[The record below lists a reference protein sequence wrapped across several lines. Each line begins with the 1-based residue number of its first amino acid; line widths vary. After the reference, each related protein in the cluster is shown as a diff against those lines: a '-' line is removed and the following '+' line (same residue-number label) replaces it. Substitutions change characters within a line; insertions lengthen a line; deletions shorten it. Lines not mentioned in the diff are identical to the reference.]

1 MGSLGAPVTPEQADF
16 GERREVC
23 GERRMEFDAEK
34 FGRWSEGAT
43 DQEDYNHWNSAED
56 LERLNWNQNSDCAV
70 PGPSKSFPL
79 DSVNANGEG
88 EKRIAVADFKGKFL
102 VIIFFKNNDSKEFLK
117 AFSDLADLFRGNKIE
132 LIACSRDSC
141 STTASWLK
149 TSWSGSCKIPV
160 CSDPKGAFTSQYDLW
175 DDDGFCRDGLVIID
189 DAGMV
194 RQAMTSSLEP
204 KDTAKS
210 VLEVIGL
217 LRKNKV
223 DARDL
228 QPTGSKNTSSSGRA
242 LSPVTIDRDQLEAG
256 WDVSTDPE
264 LQKVLNKAR
273 MLAKAKPVKI
283 QQVNKTPQFN
293 LTADE
298 IRKNLKNPT
307 RGAPVRW
314 CSATLHRNLTGFGKS
329 GEMLKEEKVKLEN
342 LVKKVMGVAYMPE
355 DLTGKYTSLS
365 TMNQREQTQFLES
378 DIFSMSGDSWMKEPG
393 SMEWSTG
400 KGVFINNYS
409 NFILW
414 VGLDD
419 QLRFV
424 SLAKGTDLK
433 YVLLRLQKAV
443 SRIGEA
449 LKMVFSTKSCNER
462 GFTNNN
468 GSFTHSRRG
477 VYGTGFE
484 TTFTIDLPG
493 FGKAEK
499 SELEKA
505 ANELFLDI
513 VKGRSGN
520 LYTVSIRQS
529 IEDTEE
535 EIVKRSVEGLDNL
548 YMLDRNLQTKLGIK
562 VDQTGR
568 SL

>member
-34 FGRWSEGAT
+34 FGDWSEGAT
-43 DQEDYNHWNSAED
+43 DQEDYHHWNNAED

-102 VIIFFKNNDSKEFLK
+102 AIIFFKNNDSKEFLK

-141 STTASWLK
+141 STTSSWLK
-149 TSWSGSCKIPV
+149 SSWSGSCKIPI
-160 CSDPKGAFTSQYDLW
+160 CSDPEGAFTTQYDLW
-175 DDDGFCRDGLVIID
+175 DDNGFCRDGLVIID
-189 DAGMV
+189 DMGMV

-204 KDTAKS
+204 IDTAKS
-210 VLEVIGL
+210 ILDVIGL
-217 LRKNKV
+217 LRKHKV
-223 DARDL
+223 DAKDL
-228 QPTGSKNTSSSGRA
+228 QPAGSSKSSGGRA
-242 LSPVTIDRDQLEAG
+242 FSPVTLDRGAMEAS

-273 MLAKAKPVKI
+273 MLGQAKPVKI
-283 QQVNKTPQFN
+283 QQVSKTPQFN
-293 LTADE
+293 LTADQ
-298 IRKNLKNPT
+298 IRKNLKNPV

-329 GEMLKEEKVKLEN
+329 GDMLK
-342 LVKKVMGVAYMPE
+342 
-355 DLTGKYTSLS
+355 
-365 TMNQREQTQFLES
+365 NQREQTKFLES

-393 SMEWSTG
+393 SVEWSAG
-400 KGVFINNYS
+400 KGVFVNNYS

-443 SRIGEA
+443 SRIEEA
-449 LKMVFSTKSCNER
+449 LKSCNER

-468 GSFTHSRRG
+468 GSFAHSKRG

-484 TTFTIDLPG
+484 ATFTIDLPG

-520 LYTVSIRQS
+520 LYTVNIRQS

-535 EIVKRSVEGLDNL
+535 EIVQRSVESVDNL
-548 YMLDRNLQTKLGIK
+548 FNMDKQLQARLGTK

>member
-1 MGSLGAPVTPEQADF
+1 
-16 GERREVC
+16 
-23 GERRMEFDAEK
+23 MEFDEK
-34 FGRWSEGAT
+34 FGEWKEGAT
-43 DQEDYNHWNSAED
+43 DQDDYRHWNDAED
-56 LERLNWNQNSDCAV
+56 LERLNWNQNSDCAI
-70 PGPSKSFPL
+70 PGPSKSCPL

-88 EKRIAVADFKGKFL
+88 EKRIAVADFNGKFL

-189 DAGMV
+189 DTGMV

-283 QQVNKTPQFN
+283 QQVSKTPQFN

-443 SRIGEA
+443 SRIEEA
-449 LKMVFSTKSCNER
+449 LKSCNQR
-462 GFTNNN
+462 GFTNDN
-468 GSFTHSRRG
+468 GNFVHSKKG

-499 SELEKA
+499 SELERA
-505 ANELFLDI
+505 ANELFLDV

-535 EIVKRSVEGLDNL
+535 EIVTRSVEALDNL
-548 YMLDRNLQTKLGIK
+548 YAMDKNLQAKFGIK
-562 VDQTGR
+562 TSQTGR

>member
-1 MGSLGAPVTPEQADF
+1 
-16 GERREVC
+16 
-23 GERRMEFDAEK
+23 MELDEK
-34 FGRWSEGAT
+34 FGEWCEGAT
-43 DQEDYNHWNSAED
+43 DQEDYHHWNSAED

-70 PGPSKSFPL
+70 PGPSKSSPL

-88 EKRIAVADFKGKFL
+88 EKKIAVADFKGKFL

-141 STTASWLK
+141 SSTSSWLK
-149 TSWSGSCKIPV
+149 STWSGSCKIPI
-160 CSDPKGAFTSQYDLW
+160 CSDPQGAFTSQYDLW
-175 DDDGFCRDGLVIID
+175 DDNGFCRDGLVIID
-189 DAGMV
+189 DTGMV

-204 KDTAKS
+204 IDTAKS
-210 VLEVIGL
+210 ILEVIGL
-217 LRKNKV
+217 LRKHKV
-223 DARDL
+223 DTREI
-228 QPTGSKNTSSSGRA
+228 QPAGSKSTGSGGRA
-242 LSPVTIDRDQLEAG
+242 VSPVTLDRGQMEAS
-256 WDVSTDPE
+256 WDVSADPE

-273 MLAKAKPVKI
+273 MLGQAKPVKI
-283 QQVNKTPQFN
+283 QQVSKTPQFN
-293 LTADE
+293 LTADQ
-298 IRKNLKNPT
+298 IRKNLKNPV

-314 CSATLHRNLTGFGKS
+314 CAASLHRNLTGFGKS
-329 GEMLKEEKVKLEN
+329 GDMLKDQKVKLEN
-342 LVKKVMGVAYMPE
+342 LIKKVMGVAYMPE
-355 DLTGKYTSLS
+355 DLTGKYTCLS
-365 TMNQREQTQFLES
+365 SMNQREQTKFLES

-393 SMEWSTG
+393 SVEWTAG
-400 KGVFINNYS
+400 KGVFVNNYS

-443 SRIGEA
+443 SRIEEA
-449 LKMVFSTKSCNER
+449 LKSCNER

-468 GSFTHSRRG
+468 GSFTHSKRG

-535 EIVKRSVEGLDNL
+535 EIVKRSVESVDNL
-548 YMLDRNLQTKLGIK
+548 YMMDRNLQAKLGIK

>member
-1 MGSLGAPVTPEQADF
+1 MGSLRPPVSVEQASDTGSSRVIQGRRF
-16 GERREVC
+16 GELE
-23 GERRMEFDAEK
+23 MEFNEK
-34 FGRWSEGAT
+34 FGEWGEDAN
-43 DQEDYNHWNSAED
+43 DQDDYHHWNNAED

-70 PGPSKSFPL
+70 PGPAKSSPL
-79 DSVNANGEG
+79 DSVNGNGEG

-117 AFSDLADLFRGNKIE
+117 AFSDLADLFRGDKIE

-149 TSWSGSCKIPV
+149 SSWSGSCKIPV

-189 DAGMV
+189 DTGMV

-217 LRKNKV
+217 LRRNKV

-228 QPTGSKNTSSSGRA
+228 QPTGSKNTSSSSGRA

-283 QQVNKTPQFN
+283 QQVSKTPQFN

-365 TMNQREQTQFLES
+365 TMNQREQVKFLENEL
-378 DIFSMSGDSWMKEPG
+378 FAMSGDSWMKEPG
-393 SMEWSTG
+393 AVEWTQG

-424 SLAKGTDLK
+424 SLAKGADLK

-443 SRIGEA
+443 SRIEEA
-449 LKMVFSTKSCNER
+449 LKSCNQR
-462 GFTNNN
+462 GFTNDN
-468 GSFTHSRRG
+468 GNFVHSKRG

-499 SELEKA
+499 SELERA
-505 ANELFLDI
+505 ANELF
-513 VKGRSGN
+513 
-520 LYTVSIRQS
+520 
-529 IEDTEE
+529 
-535 EIVKRSVEGLDNL
+535 
-548 YMLDRNLQTKLGIK
+548 
-562 VDQTGR
+562 
-568 SL
+568 

>member
-1 MGSLGAPVTPEQADF
+1 MGSLRPPVSVEQASDTGSSRVIQGRRF
-16 GERREVC
+16 GELE
-23 GERRMEFDAEK
+23 MEFDEK
-34 FGRWSEGAT
+34 FGEWKEDAK
-43 DQEDYNHWNSAED
+43 DQENYNHWNSAED
-56 LERLNWNQNSDCAV
+56 LQRLNWNQNSDCAV
-70 PGPSKSFPL
+70 PGPSKSSPL

-88 EKRIAVADFKGKFL
+88 EKKIAVADFKGKFL

-141 STTASWLK
+141 SSTSSWLK
-149 TSWSGSCKIPV
+149 SSWSGSCKIPI
-160 CSDPKGAFTSQYDLW
+160 CSDPEGAFTSQYDLW
-175 DDDGFCRDGLVIID
+175 DDNGFCRDGLVIID
-189 DAGMV
+189 ETGMV

-204 KDTAKS
+204 MDTAKS
-210 VLEVIGL
+210 ILDVIGL
-217 LRKNKV
+217 LRKHKV

-228 QPTGSKNTSSSGRA
+228 QPAASKSTSSGGRA
-242 LSPVTIDRDQLEAG
+242 VSPVTLDRGQMEAS

-273 MLAKAKPVKI
+273 MLGQAKPVRI
-283 QQVNKTPQFN
+283 QQVSRTPQFN
-293 LTADE
+293 LTADR
-298 IRKNLKNPT
+298 IRKNLKNPV

-314 CSATLHRNLTGFGKS
+314 CSATLHRNLTGFGQS
-329 GEMLKEEKVKLEN
+329 GDIPKDQKIKLEN
-342 LVKKVMGVAYMPE
+342 LMKKVMGVAYMPE
-355 DLTGKYTSLS
+355 DLTGKYTCLS
-365 TMNQREQTQFLES
+365 TMNQRDQTKFLES

-393 SMEWSTG
+393 SVEWTQG

-443 SRIGEA
+443 SRIEEA
-449 LKMVFSTKSCNER
+449 LKSCNER
-462 GFTNNN
+462 GFANNN
-468 GSFTHSRRG
+468 GSFVHSKKG

-499 SELEKA
+499 SELERA
-505 ANELFLDI
+505 ANELFLDV

-535 EIVKRSVEGLDNL
+535 EIVTRSVEALDNL
-548 YMLDRNLQTKLGIK
+548 YAMDKNLQAKFGIK
-562 VDQTGR
+562 TSQTGR

>member
-1 MGSLGAPVTPEQADF
+1 MIRPTS
-16 GERREVC
+16 
-23 GERRMEFDAEK
+23 
-34 FGRWSEGAT
+34 
-43 DQEDYNHWNSAED
+43 
-56 LERLNWNQNSDCAV
+56 
-70 PGPSKSFPL
+70 PSNCVSKT
-79 DSVNANGEG
+79 
-88 EKRIAVADFKGKFL
+88 
-102 VIIFFKNNDSKEFLK
+102 IFQ
-117 AFSDLADLFRGNKIE
+117 

-149 TSWSGSCKIPV
+149 SSWSGSCKIPV

-189 DAGMV
+189 DTGMV

-228 QPTGSKNTSSSGRA
+228 QPTGSKSTSSSSGRA

-283 QQVNKTPQFN
+283 QQVSKTPQFN

-414 VGLDD
+414 VRASSLAKNDHKILWSFKVGLDD

-443 SRIGEA
+443 SRIEEA
-449 LKMVFSTKSCNER
+449 LKVVLAKVFNKNPVLLFGFLNASKRKKS
-462 GFTNNN
+462 
-468 GSFTHSRRG
+468 
-477 VYGTGFE
+477 
-484 TTFTIDLPG
+484 
-493 FGKAEK
+493 
-499 SELEKA
+499 
-505 ANELFLDI
+505 
-513 VKGRSGN
+513 
-520 LYTVSIRQS
+520 
-529 IEDTEE
+529 
-535 EIVKRSVEGLDNL
+535 
-548 YMLDRNLQTKLGIK
+548 
-562 VDQTGR
+562 
-568 SL
+568 

>member
-1 MGSLGAPVTPEQADF
+1 MG
-16 GERREVC
+16 
-23 GERRMEFDAEK
+23 
-34 FGRWSEGAT
+34 
-43 DQEDYNHWNSAED
+43 
-56 LERLNWNQNSDCAV
+56 
-70 PGPSKSFPL
+70 
-79 DSVNANGEG
+79 
-88 EKRIAVADFKGKFL
+88 
-102 VIIFFKNNDSKEFLK
+102 
-117 AFSDLADLFRGNKIE
+117 
-132 LIACSRDSC
+132 
-141 STTASWLK
+141 
-149 TSWSGSCKIPV
+149 GSCKIPV

-189 DAGMV
+189 DTGMV

-228 QPTGSKNTSSSGRA
+228 QPTGSKNTSSSSGRA

-283 QQVNKTPQFN
+283 QQVSKTPQFN

-355 DLTGKYTSLS
+355 DLTG
-365 TMNQREQTQFLES
+365 
-378 DIFSMSGDSWMKEPG
+378 DSWMKEPG

-433 YVLLRLQKAV
+433 YVLLRLK
-443 SRIGEA
+443 
-449 LKMVFSTKSCNER
+449 
-462 GFTNNN
+462 
-468 GSFTHSRRG
+468 
-477 VYGTGFE
+477 
-484 TTFTIDLPG
+484 
-493 FGKAEK
+493 
-499 SELEKA
+499 
-505 ANELFLDI
+505 
-513 VKGRSGN
+513 
-520 LYTVSIRQS
+520 
-529 IEDTEE
+529 
-535 EIVKRSVEGLDNL
+535 
-548 YMLDRNLQTKLGIK
+548 KL
-562 VDQTGR
+562 
-568 SL
+568 

>member
-1 MGSLGAPVTPEQADF
+1 MQ
-16 GERREVC
+16 
-23 GERRMEFDAEK
+23 
-34 FGRWSEGAT
+34 
-43 DQEDYNHWNSAED
+43 
-56 LERLNWNQNSDCAV
+56 
-70 PGPSKSFPL
+70 
-79 DSVNANGEG
+79 
-88 EKRIAVADFKGKFL
+88 
-102 VIIFFKNNDSKEFLK
+102 
-117 AFSDLADLFRGNKIE
+117 

-189 DAGMV
+189 DTGMV

-228 QPTGSKNTSSSGRA
+228 QPTGSKSTSSSSGRA

-283 QQVNKTPQFN
+283 QQVSKTPQFN

-414 VGLDD
+414 VRASSLAKNDHKILWSFKVGLDD

-443 SRIGEA
+443 SRIEEA
-449 LKMVFSTKSCNER
+449 LKVVPAKVLNKNPVLLF
-462 GFTNNN
+462 GFLNVSKRKNLEENN
-468 GSFTHSRRG
+468 FP
-477 VYGTGFE
+477 VMKIIF
-484 TTFTIDLPG
+484 
-493 FGKAEK
+493 
-499 SELEKA
+499 
-505 ANELFLDI
+505 
-513 VKGRSGN
+513 V
-520 LYTVSIRQS
+520 
-529 IEDTEE
+529 
-535 EIVKRSVEGLDNL
+535 
-548 YMLDRNLQTKLGIK
+548 
-562 VDQTGR
+562 
-568 SL
+568 

>member
-1 MGSLGAPVTPEQADF
+1 M
-16 GERREVC
+16 
-23 GERRMEFDAEK
+23 
-34 FGRWSEGAT
+34 
-43 DQEDYNHWNSAED
+43 
-56 LERLNWNQNSDCAV
+56 
-70 PGPSKSFPL
+70 
-79 DSVNANGEG
+79 
-88 EKRIAVADFKGKFL
+88 
-102 VIIFFKNNDSKEFLK
+102 
-117 AFSDLADLFRGNKIE
+117 
-132 LIACSRDSC
+132 
-141 STTASWLK
+141 
-149 TSWSGSCKIPV
+149 

-189 DAGMV
+189 DTGMV

-283 QQVNKTPQFN
+283 QQVSKTPQFN

-414 VGLDD
+414 VNASSLAKNDHKILWSFKVGLDD

-443 SRIGEA
+443 SRIEEA
-449 LKMVFSTKSCNER
+449 LKVMLAKVLNKNPVLLF
-462 GFTNNN
+462 GFLNA
-468 GSFTHSRRG
+468 S
-477 VYGTGFE
+477 
-484 TTFTIDLPG
+484 
-493 FGKAEK
+493 
-499 SELEKA
+499 
-505 ANELFLDI
+505 
-513 VKGRSGN
+513 
-520 LYTVSIRQS
+520 
-529 IEDTEE
+529 
-535 EIVKRSVEGLDNL
+535 KRKK
-548 YMLDRNLQTKLGIK
+548 T
-562 VDQTGR
+562 
-568 SL
+568 

>member
-1 MGSLGAPVTPEQADF
+1 MSNCV
-16 GERREVC
+16 
-23 GERRMEFDAEK
+23 
-34 FGRWSEGAT
+34 
-43 DQEDYNHWNSAED
+43 
-56 LERLNWNQNSDCAV
+56 
-70 PGPSKSFPL
+70 SKTIL
-79 DSVNANGEG
+79 Q
-88 EKRIAVADFKGKFL
+88 
-102 VIIFFKNNDSKEFLK
+102 
-117 AFSDLADLFRGNKIE
+117 

-149 TSWSGSCKIPV
+149 SSWSGSCKIPV

-189 DAGMV
+189 DTGMV

-228 QPTGSKNTSSSGRA
+228 QPTGSKNTSSSSGRA

-283 QQVNKTPQFN
+283 QQVSKTPQFN

-414 VGLDD
+414 VRASSLAKNDHKILWSFKVGLDD

-443 SRIGEA
+443 SRIEEA
-449 LKMVFSTKSCNER
+449 LKVMLAKVLNKNPVLLFGFLNASKRKKS
-462 GFTNNN
+462 
-468 GSFTHSRRG
+468 
-477 VYGTGFE
+477 
-484 TTFTIDLPG
+484 
-493 FGKAEK
+493 
-499 SELEKA
+499 
-505 ANELFLDI
+505 
-513 VKGRSGN
+513 
-520 LYTVSIRQS
+520 
-529 IEDTEE
+529 
-535 EIVKRSVEGLDNL
+535 
-548 YMLDRNLQTKLGIK
+548 
-562 VDQTGR
+562 
-568 SL
+568 

>member
-16 GERREVC
+16 GDTEEREVC
-23 GERRMEFDAEK
+23 SERRMEFDAEK

-70 PGPSKSFPL
+70 PGPSKSSSL

-141 STTASWLK
+141 SSTSSWLK
-149 TSWSGSCKIPV
+149 STWSGSCKIPI
-160 CSDPKGAFTSQYDLW
+160 CSDPQGAFTSQYDLW
-175 DDDGFCRDGLVIID
+175 DDNGFCRDGLVIID
-189 DAGMV
+189 DTGMV

-204 KDTAKS
+204 IDTAKS
-210 VLEVIGL
+210 ILEVIGL
-217 LRKNKV
+217 LRKHKV
-223 DARDL
+223 DTREI
-228 QPTGSKNTSSSGRA
+228 QPAGSKSTTSGGRA
-242 LSPVTIDRDQLEAG
+242 VSPVTLDRGQMEAS
-256 WDVSTDPE
+256 WDVSADPE

-273 MLAKAKPVKI
+273 MLGQAKPVKI
-283 QQVNKTPQFN
+283 QQVSKTPQFN
-293 LTADE
+293 LTADQ
-298 IRKNLKNPT
+298 IRKNLKNPV

-314 CSATLHRNLTGFGKS
+314 CAASLHRNLTGFGKS
-329 GEMLKEEKVKLEN
+329 GDMLKDQKVKLEN
-342 LVKKVMGVAYMPE
+342 LIKKVMGVAYMPE
-355 DLTGKYTSLS
+355 DLTGKYTCLS
-365 TMNQREQTQFLES
+365 SMNQREQTKFLES

-393 SMEWSTG
+393 SVEWSAG
-400 KGVFINNYS
+400 KGVFVNNYS

-443 SRIGEA
+443 SRIEEA
-449 LKMVFSTKSCNER
+449 LKSCNER

-468 GSFTHSRRG
+468 GSFTHSKRG

-535 EIVKRSVEGLDNL
+535 EIVKRSVESVDNL
-548 YMLDRNLQTKLGIK
+548 YMMDRNLQAKLGIK

>member
-1 MGSLGAPVTPEQADF
+1 MG
-16 GERREVC
+16 
-23 GERRMEFDAEK
+23 MELDEK
-34 FGRWSEGAT
+34 FGDWSEGAT
-43 DQEDYNHWNSAED
+43 DQENYHHWNSAED

-70 PGPSKSFPL
+70 PGPSKSSPL

-88 EKRIAVADFKGKFL
+88 EKKIAVADFKGKFL
-102 VIIFFKNNDSKEFLK
+102 VIIFVKNNDSKEFLK

-141 STTASWLK
+141 SSTSSWLK
-149 TSWSGSCKIPV
+149 SSWSGSCKIPI
-160 CSDPKGAFTSQYDLW
+160 CSDPQGAFTSQYDLW
-175 DDDGFCRDGLVIID
+175 DDNGFCQDGLVIID
-189 DAGMV
+189 ETGMV

-204 KDTAKS
+204 VDTAKS
-210 VLEVIGL
+210 TLEVIGL
-217 LRKNKV
+217 LRKHKV

-228 QPTGSKNTSSSGRA
+228 QPAGSKSTGSGGRA
-242 LSPVTIDRDQLEAG
+242 VSPVTLDRGQMEAG
-256 WDVSTDPE
+256 WDVSADPE

-273 MLAKAKPVKI
+273 MLGQAKPVKI
-283 QQVNKTPQFN
+283 QQVSRTPQFN
-293 LTADE
+293 LTADQ
-298 IRKNLKNPT
+298 IRKNLKNPV

-329 GEMLKEEKVKLEN
+329 GDMLKDQKVKLEN
-342 LVKKVMGVAYMPE
+342 LIKKVMGVAYMPE
-355 DLTGKYTSLS
+355 DLTGKYTCLS
-365 TMNQREQTQFLES
+365 TMNQREQTKFLES
-378 DIFSMSGDSWMKEPG
+378 DIFSMSGDSGMKEPG
-393 SMEWSTG
+393 SVEWTAG
-400 KGVFINNYS
+400 KGVFVNNYS

-443 SRIGEA
+443 SRIEEA
-449 LKMVFSTKSCNER
+449 LKSCNER

-468 GSFTHSRRG
+468 GSFTHSKRG

-493 FGKAEK
+493 FGNGKADK

-520 LYTVSIRQS
+520 LYTVSIRQR

-535 EIVKRSVEGLDNL
+535 EIVQRSVEGVDNL
-548 YMLDRNLQTKLGIK
+548 FMMDRNLQAKLGIK
-562 VDQTGR
+562 TDQTGR

>member
-1 MGSLGAPVTPEQADF
+1 MGSLRPPVSVEQASDTGSSRVIQGRRF
-16 GERREVC
+16 GELE
-23 GERRMEFDAEK
+23 MEFDEK
-34 FGRWSEGAT
+34 FGEWKEGAT
-43 DQEDYNHWNSAED
+43 DQDDYRHWNDAED
-56 LERLNWNQNSDCAV
+56 LERLNWNQNSDCAI
-70 PGPSKSFPL
+70 PGPSKSCPL

-149 TSWSGSCKIPV
+149 SSWSGSCKIPV

-189 DAGMV
+189 DTGMV

-228 QPTGSKNTSSSGRA
+228 QPTGSKSTSSSSGRA

-283 QQVNKTPQFN
+283 QQVSKTPQFN
-293 LTADE
+293 LTA
-298 IRKNLKNPT
+298 
-307 RGAPVRW
+307 
-314 CSATLHRNLTGFGKS
+314 
-329 GEMLKEEKVKLEN
+329 
-342 LVKKVMGVAYMPE
+342 
-355 DLTGKYTSLS
+355 KYTSLS

-443 SRIGEA
+443 SRIEEA
-449 LKMVFSTKSCNER
+449 LKSCNQR
-462 GFTNNN
+462 GFTNDN
-468 GSFTHSRRG
+468 GNFVHSKRG

-499 SELEKA
+499 SELERA
-505 ANELFLDI
+505 ANELFLDV

-535 EIVKRSVEGLDNL
+535 EIVTRSVEALDNL
-548 YMLDRNLQTKLGIK
+548 YAMDKNLQAKFGIK
-562 VDQTGR
+562 TSQTGR

>member
-1 MGSLGAPVTPEQADF
+1 MGSLRRPVSVEQAGSSRVIQGRRF
-16 GERREVC
+16 GELE
-23 GERRMEFDAEK
+23 MEFDEK
-34 FGRWSEGAT
+34 FGEWKEGAT
-43 DQEDYNHWNSAED
+43 DQDDYRHWNDADD
-56 LERLNWNQNSDCAV
+56 LERLNWNQNSDCAI
-70 PGPSKSFPL
+70 PGPSKSCPL

-102 VIIFFKNNDSKEFLK
+102 VIIYFENNDSKEFLK

-189 DAGMV
+189 DTGMV

-223 DARDL
+223 DA
-228 QPTGSKNTSSSGRA
+228 S
-242 LSPVTIDRDQLEAG
+242 
-256 WDVSTDPE
+256 E

-283 QQVNKTPQFN
+283 QQVSKTPQFN

-443 SRIGEA
+443 SRIEEA
-449 LKMVFSTKSCNER
+449 LKSCNQR
-462 GFTNNN
+462 GFTNDN
-468 GSFTHSRRG
+468 GNFVHS
-477 VYGTGFE
+477 
-484 TTFTIDLPG
+484 
-493 FGKAEK
+493 
-499 SELEKA
+499 
-505 ANELFLDI
+505 
-513 VKGRSGN
+513 KGS
-520 LYTVSIRQS
+520 
-529 IEDTEE
+529 
-535 EIVKRSVEGLDNL
+535 
-548 YMLDRNLQTKLGIK
+548 
-562 VDQTGR
+562 
-568 SL
+568 

>member
-1 MGSLGAPVTPEQADF
+1 MG
-16 GERREVC
+16 
-23 GERRMEFDAEK
+23 
-34 FGRWSEGAT
+34 
-43 DQEDYNHWNSAED
+43 
-56 LERLNWNQNSDCAV
+56 
-70 PGPSKSFPL
+70 
-79 DSVNANGEG
+79 
-88 EKRIAVADFKGKFL
+88 
-102 VIIFFKNNDSKEFLK
+102 
-117 AFSDLADLFRGNKIE
+117 
-132 LIACSRDSC
+132 
-141 STTASWLK
+141 
-149 TSWSGSCKIPV
+149 GSCKIPV

-189 DAGMV
+189 DTGMV

-283 QQVNKTPQFN
+283 QQVSKTPQFN

-298 IRKNLKNPT
+298 IRKNLK
-307 RGAPVRW
+307 
-314 CSATLHRNLTGFGKS
+314 
-329 GEMLKEEKVKLEN
+329 N

-443 SRIGEA
+443 SRIEEA
-449 LKMVFSTKSCNER
+449 LKMVFSTKSCNQR
-462 GFTNNN
+462 GFTNDN
-468 GSFTHSRRG
+468 GNFVHSKKG

-499 SELEKA
+499 SELERA
-505 ANELFLDI
+505 ANELFLDV

-535 EIVKRSVEGLDNL
+535 EIVTRSVEALDNL
-548 YMLDRNLQTKLGIK
+548 YAMDKNLQAKFGIK
-562 VDQTGR
+562 TSQTGR

>member
-1 MGSLGAPVTPEQADF
+1 MG
-16 GERREVC
+16 
-23 GERRMEFDAEK
+23 
-34 FGRWSEGAT
+34 
-43 DQEDYNHWNSAED
+43 
-56 LERLNWNQNSDCAV
+56 
-70 PGPSKSFPL
+70 
-79 DSVNANGEG
+79 
-88 EKRIAVADFKGKFL
+88 
-102 VIIFFKNNDSKEFLK
+102 
-117 AFSDLADLFRGNKIE
+117 
-132 LIACSRDSC
+132 
-141 STTASWLK
+141 
-149 TSWSGSCKIPV
+149 GSCKIPV

-189 DAGMV
+189 DTGMV

-217 LRKNKV
+217 LRKNKE

-228 QPTGSKNTSSSGRA
+228 QPTGSKSTSSSGRA

-283 QQVNKTPQFN
+283 QQVSKTPQFN

-298 IRKNLKNPT
+298 IRKKLK
-307 RGAPVRW
+307 
-314 CSATLHRNLTGFGKS
+314 
-329 GEMLKEEKVKLEN
+329 N

-443 SRIGEA
+443 SRIEEA
-449 LKMVFSTKSCNER
+449 LKMVFSTKSCNQR
-462 GFTNNN
+462 GFTNDN
-468 GSFTHSRRG
+468 GNFVHSKKG

-499 SELEKA
+499 SELERA
-505 ANELFLDI
+505 ANELFLDV

-535 EIVKRSVEGLDNL
+535 EIVTRSVEALDNL
-548 YMLDRNLQTKLGIK
+548 YAMDKNLQTKLGIK
-562 VDQTGR
+562 TSQTGR

>member
-1 MGSLGAPVTPEQADF
+1 MQTENSRLHTFTGCLEKGLIDQAHLT
-16 GERREVC
+16 V
-23 GERRMEFDAEK
+23 K
-34 FGRWSEGAT
+34 
-43 DQEDYNHWNSAED
+43 
-56 LERLNWNQNSDCAV
+56 
-70 PGPSKSFPL
+70 
-79 DSVNANGEG
+79 
-88 EKRIAVADFKGKFL
+88 
-102 VIIFFKNNDSKEFLK
+102 LK
-117 AFSDLADLFRGNKIE
+117 TILQ

-141 STTASWLK
+141 STTSSWLK
-149 TSWSGSCKIPV
+149 SSWSGSCKIPV

-189 DAGMV
+189 DTGMV

-228 QPTGSKNTSSSGRA
+228 QPTGSKSTSSSGRA

-283 QQVNKTPQFN
+283 QQVSKTPQFN

-414 VGLDD
+414 VNASSLAKDDHKILWSFKVGLDD

-443 SRIGEA
+443 SRIEEA
-449 LKMVFSTKSCNER
+449 LKVMPAKVFNKNPVLLFGFLNASKRKKS
-462 GFTNNN
+462 
-468 GSFTHSRRG
+468 
-477 VYGTGFE
+477 
-484 TTFTIDLPG
+484 
-493 FGKAEK
+493 
-499 SELEKA
+499 
-505 ANELFLDI
+505 
-513 VKGRSGN
+513 
-520 LYTVSIRQS
+520 
-529 IEDTEE
+529 
-535 EIVKRSVEGLDNL
+535 
-548 YMLDRNLQTKLGIK
+548 
-562 VDQTGR
+562 
-568 SL
+568 

>member
-1 MGSLGAPVTPEQADF
+1 LD
-16 GERREVC
+16 
-23 GERRMEFDAEK
+23 EK
-34 FGRWSEGAT
+34 FGDWSEGAT
-43 DQEDYNHWNSAED
+43 DQENYHHWNSAED

-70 PGPSKSFPL
+70 PGPSKSSPL

-88 EKRIAVADFKGKFL
+88 EKKIAVADFKGKFL
-102 VIIFFKNNDSKEFLK
+102 VIIFVKNNDSKEFLK

-141 STTASWLK
+141 SSTSSWLK
-149 TSWSGSCKIPV
+149 SSWSGSCKIPI
-160 CSDPKGAFTSQYDLW
+160 CSDPQGAFTSQYDLW
-175 DDDGFCRDGLVIID
+175 DDNGFCQDGLVIID
-189 DAGMV
+189 ETGMV

-204 KDTAKS
+204 VDTAKS
-210 VLEVIGL
+210 TLEVIGL
-217 LRKNKV
+217 LRKHKV

-228 QPTGSKNTSSSGRA
+228 QPAGSKSTGSGGRA
-242 LSPVTIDRDQLEAG
+242 VSPVTLDRGQMEAG
-256 WDVSTDPE
+256 WDVSADPE

-273 MLAKAKPVKI
+273 MLGQAKPVKI
-283 QQVNKTPQFN
+283 QQVSRTPQFN
-293 LTADE
+293 LTADQ
-298 IRKNLKNPT
+298 IRKNLKNPV

-329 GEMLKEEKVKLEN
+329 GDMLKDQKVKLEN
-342 LVKKVMGVAYMPE
+342 LIKKVMGVAYMPE
-355 DLTGKYTSLS
+355 DLTGKYTCLS
-365 TMNQREQTQFLES
+365 SMNQREQTKFLES
-378 DIFSMSGDSWMKEPG
+378 DIFSMSGDSGMKEPG
-393 SMEWSTG
+393 SVEWTAG
-400 KGVFINNYS
+400 KGVFVNNYS

-443 SRIGEA
+443 SRIEEA
-449 LKMVFSTKSCNER
+449 LKSCNER
-462 GFTNNN
+462 GFTNTN
-468 GSFTHSRRG
+468 GSFTHSKRG

-493 FGKAEK
+493 FGNGKADK

-520 LYTVSIRQS
+520 LYTVSIRQR

-535 EIVKRSVEGLDNL
+535 EIVQRSVEGVDNL
-548 YMLDRNLQTKLGIK
+548 FMMDRNLQAKLGIK
-562 VDQTGR
+562 TDQTGR

>member
-1 MGSLGAPVTPEQADF
+1 
-16 GERREVC
+16 
-23 GERRMEFDAEK
+23 MELNKEK
-34 FGRWSEGAT
+34 FGEWSEGAT
-43 DQEDYNHWNSAED
+43 DQDNYNHWNSAED
-56 LERLNWNQNSDCAV
+56 LERINWNQNSDCAV
-70 PGPSKSFPL
+70 PGPSKSSSL

-88 EKRIAVADFKGKFL
+88 EKKIAVADFKGKFL

-141 STTASWLK
+141 SSTSSWLK
-149 TSWSGSCKIPV
+149 SSWSGSCKIPI
-160 CSDPKGAFTSQYDLW
+160 CSDPQGAFTSQYDLW
-175 DDDGFCRDGLVIID
+175 DDNGFCRDGLVIID
-189 DAGMV
+189 DMGMV
-194 RQAMTSSLEP
+194 RQAMTSALEP
-204 KDTAKS
+204 MDTAKS
-210 VLEVIGL
+210 ILDVIGL
-217 LRKNKV
+217 LRKHKV

-228 QPTGSKNTSSSGRA
+228 QQAGSKSTGSRGRA
-242 LSPVTIDRDQLEAG
+242 CSPVTLDRGQMEAS

-273 MLAKAKPVKI
+273 MLGQAKPVKI
-283 QQVNKTPQFN
+283 QQVSRTPQFN
-293 LTADE
+293 LTADQ
-298 IRKNLKNPT
+298 IRKNLKNPV

-329 GEMLKEEKVKLEN
+329 GDMLKDQKVKLEN
-342 LVKKVMGVAYMPE
+342 LIKKVMGVAYMPE
-355 DLTGKYTSLS
+355 DLTGKYTCLS
-365 TMNQREQTQFLES
+365 TMNQREQAKFLES

-393 SMEWSTG
+393 SVEWTAG
-400 KGVFINNYS
+400 KGVFVNNYS

-443 SRIGEA
+443 SRIEEA

-462 GFTNNN
+462 GFTNSN
-468 GSFTHSRRG
+468 GSFTHSKRG

-513 VKGRSGN
+513 VKGRSGS

-529 IEDTEE
+529 IEDGEE
-535 EIVKRSVEGLDNL
+535 EIVKRSVESLDNL
-548 YMLDRNLQTKLGIK
+548 YMMDRALQAKLGIK
-562 VDQTGR
+562 IDQTGR

>member
-1 MGSLGAPVTPEQADF
+1 M
-16 GERREVC
+16 
-23 GERRMEFDAEK
+23 
-34 FGRWSEGAT
+34 
-43 DQEDYNHWNSAED
+43 
-56 LERLNWNQNSDCAV
+56 
-70 PGPSKSFPL
+70 
-79 DSVNANGEG
+79 
-88 EKRIAVADFKGKFL
+88 
-102 VIIFFKNNDSKEFLK
+102 
-117 AFSDLADLFRGNKIE
+117 
-132 LIACSRDSC
+132 
-141 STTASWLK
+141 
-149 TSWSGSCKIPV
+149 

-189 DAGMV
+189 DTGMV

-242 LSPVTIDRDQLEAG
+242 LSPVTIDRDHLEAG

-283 QQVNKTPQFN
+283 QQVSKTPQFN

-414 VGLDD
+414 VRASSLAKNDHKILWSFKVGLDD

-443 SRIGEA
+443 SRIEEA
-449 LKMVFSTKSCNER
+449 LKVMLAKVFNKNPVLLF
-462 GFTNNN
+462 GFLNASKRKNLEENN
-468 GSFTHSRRG
+468 FP
-477 VYGTGFE
+477 VMKIIF
-484 TTFTIDLPG
+484 
-493 FGKAEK
+493 
-499 SELEKA
+499 
-505 ANELFLDI
+505 
-513 VKGRSGN
+513 V
-520 LYTVSIRQS
+520 
-529 IEDTEE
+529 
-535 EIVKRSVEGLDNL
+535 
-548 YMLDRNLQTKLGIK
+548 
-562 VDQTGR
+562 
-568 SL
+568 

>member
-1 MGSLGAPVTPEQADF
+1 
-16 GERREVC
+16 
-23 GERRMEFDAEK
+23 
-34 FGRWSEGAT
+34 
-43 DQEDYNHWNSAED
+43 
-56 LERLNWNQNSDCAV
+56 
-70 PGPSKSFPL
+70 
-79 DSVNANGEG
+79 
-88 EKRIAVADFKGKFL
+88 
-102 VIIFFKNNDSKEFLK
+102 
-117 AFSDLADLFRGNKIE
+117 
-132 LIACSRDSC
+132 
-141 STTASWLK
+141 
-149 TSWSGSCKIPV
+149 
-160 CSDPKGAFTSQYDLW
+160 
-175 DDDGFCRDGLVIID
+175 LVIID
-189 DAGMV
+189 DMGMV
-194 RQAMTSSLEP
+194 RQAMTSALEP
-204 KDTAKS
+204 MDTAKS
-210 VLEVIGL
+210 ILDVIGL
-217 LRKNKV
+217 LRKHKV

-228 QPTGSKNTSSSGRA
+228 QPAGSKSTGSRGRA
-242 LSPVTIDRDQLEAG
+242 CSPVTLDRGQMEAS

-273 MLAKAKPVKI
+273 MLGQAKPVKI
-283 QQVNKTPQFN
+283 QQVSRTPQFN
-293 LTADE
+293 LTADQ
-298 IRKNLKNPT
+298 IRKNLKNPV

-329 GEMLKEEKVKLEN
+329 GDMLKDQKVKLEN
-342 LVKKVMGVAYMPE
+342 LIKKVMGVAYMPE
-355 DLTGKYTSLS
+355 DLTGKYTCLS
-365 TMNQREQTQFLES
+365 TMNQREQTTFLES

-393 SMEWSTG
+393 SVEWAAG
-400 KGVFINNYS
+400 KGVFVNNYS

-414 VGLDD
+414 VGMDD

-443 SRIGEA
+443 SRIEEA
-449 LKMVFSTKSCNER
+449 LKSCNER

-468 GSFTHSRRG
+468 GSFTHSKRG

-499 SELEKA
+499 TELEKA

-513 VKGRSGN
+513 AKGRSGN

-529 IEDTEE
+529 IEDNEE
-535 EIVKRSVEGLDNL
+535 DIVKRSVESLDNL

-562 VDQTGR
+562 VDQSGR

>member
-1 MGSLGAPVTPEQADF
+1 MSNCV
-16 GERREVC
+16 
-23 GERRMEFDAEK
+23 
-34 FGRWSEGAT
+34 
-43 DQEDYNHWNSAED
+43 
-56 LERLNWNQNSDCAV
+56 
-70 PGPSKSFPL
+70 SKTIL
-79 DSVNANGEG
+79 Q
-88 EKRIAVADFKGKFL
+88 
-102 VIIFFKNNDSKEFLK
+102 
-117 AFSDLADLFRGNKIE
+117 

-189 DAGMV
+189 DTGMV

-228 QPTGSKNTSSSGRA
+228 QPTGSKNTSSSSGRA

-283 QQVNKTPQFN
+283 QQVSKTPQFN

-414 VGLDD
+414 VRASSLAKNDHKILWSFKVGLDD

-443 SRIGEA
+443 SRIEEA
-449 LKMVFSTKSCNER
+449 LKVVLAKVFNKNPVLLF
-462 GFTNNN
+462 GFLNASKRKNLEENN
-468 GSFTHSRRG
+468 FP
-477 VYGTGFE
+477 VLKIIF
-484 TTFTIDLPG
+484 
-493 FGKAEK
+493 
-499 SELEKA
+499 
-505 ANELFLDI
+505 
-513 VKGRSGN
+513 V
-520 LYTVSIRQS
+520 
-529 IEDTEE
+529 
-535 EIVKRSVEGLDNL
+535 
-548 YMLDRNLQTKLGIK
+548 
-562 VDQTGR
+562 
-568 SL
+568 

>member
-1 MGSLGAPVTPEQADF
+1 MQ
-16 GERREVC
+16 
-23 GERRMEFDAEK
+23 
-34 FGRWSEGAT
+34 
-43 DQEDYNHWNSAED
+43 
-56 LERLNWNQNSDCAV
+56 
-70 PGPSKSFPL
+70 
-79 DSVNANGEG
+79 
-88 EKRIAVADFKGKFL
+88 
-102 VIIFFKNNDSKEFLK
+102 
-117 AFSDLADLFRGNKIE
+117 

-149 TSWSGSCKIPV
+149 SSWSGSCKIPV

-189 DAGMV
+189 DTGMV

-228 QPTGSKNTSSSGRA
+228 QPTGSKSTSSSGRA

-283 QQVNKTPQFN
+283 QQVSKTPQFN

-414 VGLDD
+414 VRASSLAKNDHKILWSFKVGLDD

-443 SRIGEA
+443 SRIEEA
-449 LKMVFSTKSCNER
+449 LKVVLAKVFNKNPVLLFGFLNASKRKKS
-462 GFTNNN
+462 
-468 GSFTHSRRG
+468 
-477 VYGTGFE
+477 
-484 TTFTIDLPG
+484 
-493 FGKAEK
+493 
-499 SELEKA
+499 
-505 ANELFLDI
+505 
-513 VKGRSGN
+513 
-520 LYTVSIRQS
+520 
-529 IEDTEE
+529 
-535 EIVKRSVEGLDNL
+535 
-548 YMLDRNLQTKLGIK
+548 
-562 VDQTGR
+562 
-568 SL
+568 

>member
-1 MGSLGAPVTPEQADF
+1 
-16 GERREVC
+16 
-23 GERRMEFDAEK
+23 
-34 FGRWSEGAT
+34 
-43 DQEDYNHWNSAED
+43 
-56 LERLNWNQNSDCAV
+56 
-70 PGPSKSFPL
+70 
-79 DSVNANGEG
+79 
-88 EKRIAVADFKGKFL
+88 
-102 VIIFFKNNDSKEFLK
+102 
-117 AFSDLADLFRGNKIE
+117 
-132 LIACSRDSC
+132 
-141 STTASWLK
+141 
-149 TSWSGSCKIPV
+149 
-160 CSDPKGAFTSQYDLW
+160 
-175 DDDGFCRDGLVIID
+175 
-189 DAGMV
+189 
-194 RQAMTSSLEP
+194 MTSSLEP

-228 QPTGSKNTSSSGRA
+228 QPTGSKNTSTSGRA

-264 LQKVLNKAR
+264 LQKVLNKAK

-283 QQVNKTPQFN
+283 QQVSKTPQFN

-414 VGLDD
+414 V
-419 QLRFV
+419 RAS
-424 SLAKGTDLK
+424 SLAKNDLK
-433 YVLLRLQKAV
+433 
-443 SRIGEA
+443 I
-449 LKMVFSTKSCNER
+449 
-462 GFTNNN
+462 
-468 GSFTHSRRG
+468 
-477 VYGTGFE
+477 
-484 TTFTIDLPG
+484 
-493 FGKAEK
+493 
-499 SELEKA
+499 
-505 ANELFLDI
+505 
-513 VKGRSGN
+513 
-520 LYTVSIRQS
+520 
-529 IEDTEE
+529 
-535 EIVKRSVEGLDNL
+535 
-548 YMLDRNLQTKLGIK
+548 
-562 VDQTGR
+562 
-568 SL
+568 